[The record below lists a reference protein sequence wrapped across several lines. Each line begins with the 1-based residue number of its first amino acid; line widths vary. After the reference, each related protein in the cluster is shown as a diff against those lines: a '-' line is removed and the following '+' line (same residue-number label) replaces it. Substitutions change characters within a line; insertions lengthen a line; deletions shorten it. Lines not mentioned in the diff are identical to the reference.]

1 MENLILGN
9 FFFIFIGCFGYMVN
23 DKIICVFVF
32 KCKSV
37 IWMCVYVNVIYLW
50 CELLYVEDYSFI
62 M

>member
-23 DKIICVFVF
+23 DKIVCVFVF

-37 IWMCVYVNVIYLW
+37 IWMCVYVNVYLFMMW
-50 CELLYVEDYSFI
+50 IIVCRGL
-62 M
+62 